1 MFSVKK
7 WQNDKKLDLLGMPH
21 YIANG
26 SHLIDETRY
35 RFLVLPRYEID
46 IEKILRSTN
55 SHVMHLRNVLILS
68 AQIID
73 VLEYLH
79 SQGYV
84 HSDIKSSN
92 LMVGFDGSTF
102 RNNKQQRKIKKS
114 ITLSKKCDSKNAQQ
128 KIKYSS
134 YYYDED
140 FVLHN
145 YLSSNSNTDYETDE
159 DTNVGKRNTKYIH
172 PPKSSKTKLPLNNK
186 NIRVKGFFNLRK
198 LKSDVNYEDLN
209 SSICSHDSYQD
220 LIENN
225 AKNRIN
231 FTQPDQVCNPKCS
244 DNDDD
249 NEINHFEEAICSQSP
264 GQVYL
269 LDYGL
274 ASKFVNSDGSHKE
287 FVMDQRK
294 AHDGTL
300 EYSSRD
306 SHIGAHSR
314 RSDLENLGYNILDWL
329 AGNLPWK
336 TPKMLQDPNI
346 VHVLKNNCM
355 EDIGHFMEACF
366 KAPYPKFIEK
376 YFLYV
381 KKLEFHEKPDYRF
394 CKNLFINE
402 FRDRG
407 FGTVE
412 DMTLNFK
419 SDENLAR
426 KKINYSKK
434 INPCKN
440 TPPDFLKRNAI
451 MKVYGREN
459 LQGNSW
465 ENDLKMDLIRES
477 LSNDG
482 IRKPCV
488 SRNFF
493 ISDADLISKLRQTL
507 LITHDTTSKKFS
519 PKNLR
524 STKCVIKKKKG
535 GRNNK
540 SNIGKFG
547 NFLGSEKQYT
557 WAEILAGN
565 PESFMRKSEKDKN
578 GQTSDV
584 NEKGHG
590 KKPRSR
596 KVSNASEISAN
607 NVDINSSP
615 ILLNRDYLSSLNPT
629 YAMKEV
635 VENYHRKTSG
645 KANHKT
651 DDFER
656 VSNEHGYTSAM
667 IRVIKV
673 IEKREKKERL
683 LAAKEEKKNEAVSTL
698 CKKNTKMIK
707 TKSIGRRKSLQNN
720 VDNVQLPI
728 KDVASKKTVNKIN
741 KKVAKPSKDD
751 GDNINTS
758 MTKSDVPVRKLRC
771 RTVSSVKISL
781 ENVQESD
788 KIASDTPKV
797 NGNYFSCLQLFCIR
811 MSIIDFLFQAKN
823 HQKLL
828 LS

>member
-1 MFSVKK
+1 
-7 WQNDKKLDLLGMPH
+7 MPH

-35 RFLVLPRYEID
+35 RFLVLPRYEMD
-46 IEKILRSTN
+46 IEKVLRSSN

-92 LMVGFDGSTF
+92 LMVGFDGSMF
-102 RNNKQQRKIKKS
+102 RTNKQRKIKQTVS
-114 ITLSKKCDSKNAQQ
+114 LSKKCEIKNTKQ

-145 YLSSNSNTDYETDE
+145 YLSSNSNTDCETDE
-159 DTNVGKRNTKYIH
+159 DTSAGKKNAKYIN
-172 PPKSSKTKLPLNNK
+172 PPKSSKAKLPLNK

-231 FTQPDQVCNPKCS
+231 FAQSDPVGNAKCP

-264 GQVYL
+264 GQIYL

-329 AGNLPWK
+329 TGHLPWK
-336 TPKMLQDPNI
+336 TQKMLQNPNI
-346 VHVLKNNCM
+346 VHMLKNNCM

-381 KKLEFHEKPDYRF
+381 KKLEFHDKPDYRY

-407 FGTVE
+407 FGVVE
-412 DMTLNFK
+412 DMILNFK
-419 SDENLAR
+419 SDENSTK

-459 LQGNSW
+459 IQGNSW

-507 LITHDTTSKKFS
+507 LISHDTPSKKFS

-524 STKCVIKKKKG
+524 STKCVVKKKKG

-547 NFLGSEKQYT
+547 NFLGSDKQYT

-565 PESFMRKSEKDKN
+565 PESIMRKNEKN
-578 GQTSDV
+578 GQTDV
-584 NEKGHG
+584 NEKNHS

-596 KVSNASEISAN
+596 KVSNASEISTN
-607 NVDINSSP
+607 NDVNSSP

-635 VENYHRKTSG
+635 IENYHRKTSG
-645 KANHKT
+645 KTNKA
-651 DDFER
+651 DDCER
-656 VSNEHGYTSAM
+656 VTNEHGYTSAM
-667 IRVIKV
+667 IKV
-673 IEKREKKERL
+673 MKSIEKREKKERL
-683 LAAKEEKKNEAVSTL
+683 LAAKEEKKSDVNT
-698 CKKNTKMIK
+698 KKNLKPIK
-707 TKSIGRRKSLQNN
+707 TKSIGRRKSLQNMPEN
-720 VDNVQLPI
+720 IQPTVTV
-728 KDVASKKTVNKIN
+728 KKIVTKTKKI
-741 KKVAKPSKDD
+741 AKAIKDD
-751 GDNINTS
+751 GENVKD
-758 MTKSDVPVRKLRC
+758 KSSVNVSVRKLRC
-771 RTVSSVKISL
+771 RTISSVKTPSKPETVQEPEKTVTETPKINSKHIL
-781 ENVQESD
+781 NVQLFFYSNSNHNFVTFQI
-788 KIASDTPKV
+788 KKRLNRRSLTRRRNAS
-797 NGNYFSCLQLFCIR
+797 S
-811 MSIIDFLFQAKN
+811 
-823 HQKLL
+823 
-828 LS
+828 